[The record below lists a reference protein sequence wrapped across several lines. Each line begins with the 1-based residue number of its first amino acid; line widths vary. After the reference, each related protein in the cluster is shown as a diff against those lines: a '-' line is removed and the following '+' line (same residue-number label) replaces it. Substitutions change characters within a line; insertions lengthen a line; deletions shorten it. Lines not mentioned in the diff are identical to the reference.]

1 MSSVKSPSRPS
12 ETGQKD
18 SVADKLSDR
27 SARPAQAKQ
36 VRLKLVYIDFWSVV
50 KLAFLISVAIG
61 IITVVATFLIWAIL
75 NQTGIFDDLDAL
87 LRDILGD
94 SSFSIQDTFNVGQI
108 MLFSIVVAIL
118 NVVVGTVLGA
128 IVAVLYNLSV
138 RITGGLLVGFT
149 NN

>member
-1 MSSVKSPSRPS
+1 MSSVAERLQKKAKRPS
-12 ETGQKD
+12 GT
-18 SVADKLSDR
+18 
-27 SARPAQAKQ
+27 KQ

-61 IITVVATFLIWAIL
+61 IITVVATFLVWAIL

>member
-1 MSSVKSPSRPS
+1 MSSVAERLQKKAKRPS
-12 ETGQKD
+12 GT
-18 SVADKLSDR
+18 
-27 SARPAQAKQ
+27 KQ

-94 SSFSIQDTFNVGQI
+94 SNFSIQDTFNVGQI

-118 NVVVGTVLGA
+118 NVVIGTVLGA

>member
-1 MSSVKSPSRPS
+1 MSSVAERLQKKAKRPS
-12 ETGQKD
+12 GT
-18 SVADKLSDR
+18 
-27 SARPAQAKQ
+27 KQ

-118 NVVVGTVLGA
+118 IVVVGTVLGA

>member
-1 MSSVKSPSRPS
+1 
-12 ETGQKD
+12 
-18 SVADKLSDR
+18 
-27 SARPAQAKQ
+27 
-36 VRLKLVYIDFWSVV
+36 V